1 MADKEYTSARDLD
14 QELRELGGRIEYPPT
29 PDRAQQ
35 IRQHI
40 EQDGRTRA
48 ERQNTVWRPT
58 LSPKWAA
65 AAAVLLVLLIAP
77 LFSSGVR
84 DGLSG
89 LFTPGWGA
97 GGAEVASDRATGSA
111 AGSAA
116 QSSGAESAE
125 SGGAPS
131 GASSAEG
138 GTAAGGSFDRKV
150 IKTAELGIRSEDVR
164 ESAEEAQRISARFG
178 GNVSDSQV
186 DRAGDAVYAEL
197 TLAVPAGE
205 FEAALEELR
214 GLGQGV
220 TTDAV
225 EGRDVTEEFVDL
237 ESRERNLLA
246 AEESLLEIYDRS
258 EDVEDT
264 LSIQRELTNV
274 RGEIERVQGRIQ
286 YLEQRSDTSR
296 INVSIESV
304 EEASVTPGWSPAAT
318 ISQAWDASLGFLQVI
333 ATAFLSVAVFSWWLV
348 PVVLVGLGWW
358 RTHTRR
364 SRNAATESSGS

>member
-1 MADKEYTSARDLD
+1 MTDKEHTSARDLD
-14 QELRELGGRIEYPPT
+14 QELGELGVRIEYPPT

-35 IRQHI
+35 IRRRI
-40 EQDGRTRA
+40 EQGGGARP
-48 ERQNTVWRPT
+48 ERRNTAWRPT
-58 LSPKWAA
+58 LSPRWAA
-65 AAAVLLVLLIAP
+65 AAAMLLVLLIAP
-77 LFSSGVR
+77 FFSSGVR
-84 DGLSG
+84 EGLSG

-111 AGSAA
+111 A
-116 QSSGAESAE
+116 QSSGTESAE
-125 SGGAPS
+125 SGGTPS

-138 GTAAGGSFDRKV
+138 GTAAGGGFDRKV
-150 IKTAELGIRSEDVR
+150 IKTAELGIRSGNVR

-186 DRAGDAVYAEL
+186 DRADDAVYAEL

-220 TTDAV
+220 KTDVV

-286 YLEQRSDTSR
+286 YLEQRSNTSR
-296 INVSIESV
+296 INVSIEPA
-304 EEASVTPGWSPAAT
+304 EEASVTPSWSPAAT
-318 ISQAWDASLGFLQVI
+318 ISQAWDASLGFLQIV

-348 PVVLVGLGWW
+348 PVFLVGLGWW

-364 SRNAATESSGS
+364 SRNAATESPGP